1 MDIWRR
7 VGWLLTRVK
16 RIMAYVVTGVYVVS
30 MEHRMAD
37 GSSSR
42 RTGSCTP
49 ERNVVGV
56 EKSTGAASLYGKL
69 ANVEIGCCDRRCRT
83 DLPPL
88 TLAIVLLEQTL
99 VVRNAVFAG
108 DEAIA

>member
-1 MDIWRR
+1 
-7 VGWLLTRVK
+7 
-16 RIMAYVVTGVYVVS
+16 MAYVVTECIQLAWCAKWQMTVS
-30 MEHRMAD
+30 
-37 GSSSR
+37 GR

-49 ERNVVGV
+49 ERDVVGP
-56 EKSTGAASLYGKL
+56 EESTGTAGLYTDSKS
-69 ANVEIGCCDRRCRT
+69 AKSRSGCCEDCSRT

-99 VVRNAVFAG
+99 VVGNAVFAG